1 MRPKVPLRQALA
13 DPALLGTV
21 LPGETWAAWRTLL
34 IAAMDEPLTD
44 NDPGPVHPA
53 SGQRLAA

>member
-1 MRPKVPLRQALA
+1 MRPRVPLRQALA

-34 IAAMDEPLTD
+34 IAAMGAPLTVSVMRTMD
-44 NDPGPVHPA
+44 L
-53 SGQRLAA
+53 SGC